1 MNTKNRKM
9 AIIVTGTIIA
19 AANAVATVSAQ
30 SNSTTPSEDFTG
42 PSLFEDKAT
51 PIVYWFMIFLVAALP
66 AFRFLPILPEARKTN
81 MLTILGGA
89 NEQLNRVIKNMYC
102 SNRLSSFMHAIV
114 INKRSGL
121 ILGSLRVA
129 VLLTNPNFSSF
140 SLGMV
145 LV

>member
-1 MNTKNRKM
+1 M

-66 AFRFLPILPEARKTN
+66 AFRFLPILPEEEEDEEDQEFFDA
-81 MLTILGGA
+81 LDQ
-89 NEQLNRVIKNMYC
+89 E
-102 SNRLSSFMHAIV
+102 F
-114 INKRSGL
+114 
-121 ILGSLRVA
+121 
-129 VLLTNPNFSSF
+129 FDDDE
-140 SLGMV
+140 
-145 LV
+145 